1 MASTLAGT
9 DTKTGELTVE
19 GIPPQIIV
27 EPSDRVRLGLHL
39 SWRVAN
45 FALSYRRSVSFQ
57 IVTEGTRI
65 VLPCTAKGV
74 PEPTHVWFN
83 VSCLLLDF
91 LPSKMLHENMPPA
104 VNGLRIHW
112 ST

>member
-19 GIPPQIIV
+19 GIPPEIIV

-83 VSCLLLDF
+83 VSYMKICHLLSTAF
-91 LPSKMLHENMPPA
+91 GFIGTAN
-104 VNGLRIHW
+104 NGLNI
-112 ST
+112 

>member
-19 GIPPQIIV
+19 GIPPEIIV

-39 SWRVAN
+39 SWRVAAN

-83 VSCLLLDF
+83 VSYMKICHLLSIAF
-91 LPSKMLHENMPPA
+91 GFIQEQINGPS
-104 VNGLRIHW
+104 V
-112 ST
+112 